1 MESNQSDYGFNHQ
14 TENIQVFLRVRP
26 MNKLE
31 INRGDAKI
39 IELANSQMIFFN
51 NKNLTRN
58 FSFNQCFGEH
68 STQKD
73 VYEHTQISVKNLKF
87 ILVKFS

>member
-1 MESNQSDYGFNHQ
+1 MESNHSEYGFNNHYS
-14 TENIQVFLRVRP
+14 ENIQVFLRVRP

-39 IELANSQMIFFN
+39 IELANNQMIFFN

-58 FSFNQCFGEH
+58 FSFNHCFGEN

-73 VYEHTQISVKNLKF
+73 VYENTQISVNKF
-87 ILVKFS
+87 I